1 MGHILLFLENRS
13 GVWTVDKF
21 RGYLYSKLSFWGYDN
36 VHKFSDRYHGGGGTV
51 QTPQSDQGLHCLQ
64 FILYFY
70 NAFFCGKI
78 SMLTLRII
86 TAYFYGILKF
96 KITVYQ

>member
-1 MGHILLFLENRS
+1 MFGQLINS
-13 GVWTVDKF
+13 GDICIQSCHFGGMVMFISF
-21 RGYLYSKLSFWGYDN
+21 RTDIM
-36 VHKFSDRYHGGGGTV
+36 GGTV

-96 KITVYQ
+96 KKITVYQ